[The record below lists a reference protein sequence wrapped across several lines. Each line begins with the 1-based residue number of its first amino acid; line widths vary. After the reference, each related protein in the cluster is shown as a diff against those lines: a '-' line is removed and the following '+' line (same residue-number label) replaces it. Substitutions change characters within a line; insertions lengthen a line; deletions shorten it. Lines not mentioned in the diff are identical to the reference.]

1 MVQDIDELGHKLI
14 HCIISSIR
22 LKKFAVFEVKVYKTF
37 INEFLPSFADWTKN
51 KTYMLKSFKHCK
63 YFQRGRVEDVVVSDE
78 CRGKQLGKL

>member
-37 INEFLPSFADWTKN
+37 INEFLPSFAD
-51 KTYMLKSFKHCK
+51 
-63 YFQRGRVEDVVVSDE
+63 
-78 CRGKQLGKL
+78 